1 MVIQDIPKLY
11 TALAEWLSCV
21 LVLIVHK
28 NYLEKSK
35 RQWVILSLGCSILFL
50 GAIQIF
56 CGKVSGALW
65 LFGMLVAI
73 VIMMGIIKFSLDINV
88 PEAIYYTAG
97 AFAWAEFV
105 AALEWQLESFYL
117 LRFGYSKGL
126 SLGILIVTY
135 IAVFACFYFAEKLV
149 WKDFFEKHLIN
160 ISRGDILRVWI
171 SVLLFFALS
180 NLSYVRI
187 ESPFSGTN
195 LSEIFNIR
203 TLVDLAGII
212 MIELFHVQKAETDGR
227 RELDAI
233 KQTLYLQYMQ
243 YRQSSENMELINQK
257 YHDLKHQLQVI
268 RAESDN
274 QKRLD
279 YIDELE
285 HNISFYD
292 SSIETGNYVLDTILT
307 EKSRIC
313 LKQDITMTVVADGK
327 LLDNMHVMD
336 IATIFGNALDNAIEH
351 EVIILDKSLRMI
363 HVTVSRHE
371 EFIHIIIENKFSGII
386 KKSGGKILTTKNDQ
400 RFHGF
405 GLKSIQY
412 TVDKYDG
419 FMTAGEEDGWFKLK
433 IIIPYMESKRM
444 G

>member
-1 MVIQDIPKLY
+1 MVIEDIPKLY
-11 TALAEWLSCV
+11 TALAEWISCV

-35 RQWVILSLGCSILFL
+35 KQWLLLSLGGSILCL
-50 GAIQIF
+50 GTVQVF
-56 CGKVSGALW
+56 CGKVYGVLW
-65 LFGMLVAI
+65 LLGMLVAI
-73 VIMMGIIKFSLDINV
+73 AIMIYTIKFSLDINMSL
-88 PEAIYYTAG
+88 ALYYTAG

-117 LRFGYSKGL
+117 LRYGYSKGL
-126 SLGILIVTY
+126 SLGIFIVTY
-135 IAVFACFYFAEKLV
+135 TTVLACFYFAEKLA
-149 WKDFFEKHLIN
+149 WKDFFEKHTIN

-171 SVLLFFALS
+171 SVLLFFNLS

-187 ESPFSGTN
+187 ESPFSGAN

-212 MIELFHVQKAETDGR
+212 MIELFHIQKAENDGR

-243 YRQSSENMELINQK
+243 YRQSSENIELINQK

-268 RAESDN
+268 RAENDN
-274 QKRLD
+274 QKRLN

-285 HNISFYD
+285 QNISFYD
-292 SSIETGNYVLDTILT
+292 SSMETGNYVLDTVLT
-307 EKSRIC
+307 EKSRVC
-313 LKQDITMTVVADGK
+313 LKQDITMTVVADGR
-327 LLDNMHVMD
+327 LLDNIHVMD

-351 EVIILDKSLRMI
+351 EVTIPDKALRMI
-363 HVTVSRHE
+363 HVTMSRHE
-371 EFIHIIIENKFSGII
+371 EFIHIIIENKFSGKI
-386 KKSGGKILTTKNDQ
+386 KRSGGRILTTKKEQ
-400 RFHGF
+400 SFHGF
-405 GLKSIQY
+405 GLKRIQY

-433 IIIPYMESKRM
+433 IILPYI
-444 G
+444 